1 MAWEHAPD
9 MVAALVSITLLVY
22 PRFYPLRPTCFPR
35 YLLHL
40 GYNLLSEMV
49 LELMPCAARSRL
61 WCGFDADSSRLPS
74 PFSSFLSSVVLLLMS
89 LWVSVVIF
97 ASYFSCFFLF
107 RCLLC
112 DLSQTHRHCAQ
123 HIITPSVITLRPF
136 TPCLNSW
143 CLLRGL
149 LLHPAALVVLQ
160 VLTPDG
166 FLWKVRD
173 SNPRPIFLY
182 RWCSCCL
189 P

>member
-35 YLLHL
+35 YFLHL
-40 GYNLLSEMV
+40 GYNLLLEMV
-49 LELMPCAARSRL
+49 LELMPCATRSRL

-74 PFSSFLSSVVLLLMS
+74 PFSSFLSSVVLLLMT

-112 DLSQTHRHCAQ
+112 DYIANPSSLCSAYHHSVRHHSPA
-123 HIITPSVITLRPF
+123 
-136 TPCLNSW
+136 
-143 CLLRGL
+143 
-149 LLHPAALVVLQ
+149 LHPVFKQLVPTARSIV
-160 VLTPDG
+160 TP
-166 FLWKVRD
+166 R
-173 SNPRPIFLY
+173 RPGGSSGIH
-182 RWCSCCL
+182 